1 MFKNTIKLFF
11 SFKYIFL
18 ERKLINV
25 TDKQHLFI
33 NFLENFVV
41 EVCLRKIFVTSSA
54 NLGRIKTSTCMSI
67 VERLIPL
74 ESERTENTQG
84 SDFKPFIGK
93 KQQKKIDEGLMFRNF
108 HPSCSSYF

>member
-1 MFKNTIKLFF
+1 
-11 SFKYIFL
+11 
-18 ERKLINV
+18 
-25 TDKQHLFI
+25 
-33 NFLENFVV
+33 
-41 EVCLRKIFVTSSA
+41 
-54 NLGRIKTSTCMSI
+54 MSI